1 VSQENV
7 EIVRRAVDAA
17 IQHKPDWVT
26 VNSLFDPHHELVQ
39 LPGFVDRDQ
48 STGLGAAGFRAWRAM
63 MDEAGE
69 WWVEVDDARGAPDGR
84 VAVLLRVL
92 MKGER
97 SGAQVEQKLC
107 VLCSVRNGKI
117 TRTETFTGWAEALK
131 AVGLEE

>member
-1 VSQENV
+1 MSQENV

-63 MDEAGE
+63 MDQAGE

-84 VAVLLRVL
+84 VAVQLRVL

-97 SGAQVEQKLC
+97 SGAQVENKE
-107 VLCSVRNGKI
+107 SVG
-117 TRTETFTGWAEALK
+117 EVW
-131 AVGLEE
+131 VGIFHFCWSVPLRAFSSSKSLV